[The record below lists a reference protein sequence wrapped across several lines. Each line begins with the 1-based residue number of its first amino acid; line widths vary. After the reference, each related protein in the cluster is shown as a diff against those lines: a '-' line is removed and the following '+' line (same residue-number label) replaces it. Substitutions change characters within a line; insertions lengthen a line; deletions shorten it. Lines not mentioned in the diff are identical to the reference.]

1 MINTPLQIG
10 KTNRVNL
17 LTDTA
22 VFLTIKDYGLQDGLR
37 AKYYEE
43 RGKKN
48 LKVELPVLL
57 LYYFH

>member
-22 VFLTIKDYGLQDGLR
+22 VFLTIKDYGLQDGL
-37 AKYYEE
+37 KYYPTV
-43 RGKKN
+43 RIMYA
-48 LKVELPVLL
+48 LSAT
-57 LYYFH
+57 FF